1 MHRPVLSAGPGD
13 PAADPLQGPVT
24 PPTDHYSAYQGLR
37 HDNAANSSDDDA
49 DSLTEQ
55 ETLTIRNANLSS
67 SRSVDT
73 LKDVSLP
80 CTPAAPVAGP
90 AKPRS
95 PAQKLDK
102 LDTSQTTLNHRK
114 HRATHSA
121 SSASSAGAPHHQF
134 FHLNLPPCS
143 PSLASPQSPT
153 TRSIARSPSPR
164 RRQSHRPMSSI
175 GSTLSSNSSGSVAP
189 GKFVFPPPMP
199 SAQLPAIEP
208 ELDLDYSLCF
218 SPALS
223 DEGGASPYILQAQN
237 DLQGIFTTLAHKE
250 RRLLEAREQLKAAE
264 KDLSQF
270 KSQWDTVL
278 GPESSEAPSPDTEPP
293 LSSVVP
299 VATATVAAPPV
310 PAAPEL
316 QPHSTHKKTSS
327 ASSAPGNSVP
337 SRRMLPMRHSIGHAS
352 ELGFDLSKATDPGL
366 FDPKDPSSSFMGNF
380 SYYFREKLN
389 GLFEQQQKQQ
399 QEQQQ
404 QQQQHQHQQQQQQ
417 QQQRQQDQTEKL
429 LETKESVT
437 SLRSAASFHTLSPA
451 TSLSSLSPDEAID
464 GGSSGASTSD
474 SFIGRFLVNPAG
486 TVDHHSALFAK
497 SAFSV
502 RSPPYLSSSS
512 SNNTNNPRLASP
524 PTDPLSF
531 ASVPISTPK
540 KNLGD
545 PLRSPFVVKQP

>member
-1 MHRPVLSAGPGD
+1 MHRPVLSAGPD
-13 PAADPLQGPVT
+13 DLAADPLQGPVT
-24 PPTDHYSAYQGLR
+24 PPTDHYSIYQDLR
-37 HDNAANSSDDDA
+37 DDNTASSSDDDA
-49 DSLTEQ
+49 DGPAEQ
-55 ETLTIRNANLSS
+55 DTLTIRNINLSN

-73 LKDVSLP
+73 LKDTPLP
-80 CTPAAPVAGP
+80 RTPAAPAAEP

-95 PAQKLDK
+95 PAPKLDK
-102 LDTSQTTLNHRK
+102 LDTSQTTLHHRK

-121 SSASSAGAPHHQF
+121 SSASSAGAPHHQY

-153 TRSIARSPSPR
+153 PHSIARSPSPR

-175 GSTLSSNSSGSVAP
+175 GSTLSSTSSGSVAP
-189 GKFVFPPPMP
+189 GKFVFPPPTP
-199 SAQLPAIEP
+199 SAQLPAVEP

-278 GPESSEAPSPDTEPP
+278 GSESSEAPSPNVEPP
-293 LSSVVP
+293 LSPDVPVEP
-299 VATATVAAPPV
+299 VATATVAAPAA
-310 PAAPEL
+310 PATPEL
-316 QPHSTHKKTSS
+316 QPHNHSNHKKTSS
-327 ASSAPGNSVP
+327 VSSAPDSSTR

-352 ELGFDLSKATDPGL
+352 ELGFDFSKATDPGP
-366 FDPKDPSSSFMGNF
+366 FDPKDPASSFLGNF

-389 GLFEQQQKQQ
+389 GLFEQQQQQ
-399 QEQQQ
+399 LQL
-404 QQQQHQHQQQQQQ
+404 
-417 QQQRQQDQTEKL
+417 QQQRQQDLAEKH
-429 LETKESVT
+429 LETKDSVT

-451 TSLSSLSPDEAID
+451 TSLSSLSLNEAVD
-464 GGSSGASTSD
+464 GSSSGGGGGTTSD
-474 SFIGRFLVNPAG
+474 SFIGRFLVNPAS

-502 RSPPYLSSSS
+502 RSPPYLS
-512 SNNTNNPRLASP
+512 NTTNNNNSRLASP

-540 KNLGD
+540 KKLGD
-545 PLRSPFVVKQP
+545 PLRSPFVAKQA